1 MWKYIW
7 PLYKH
12 VKENVMVLWIY
23 KMLHNAY
30 QEGTTYILHAK
41 LCLILHVLVLP
52 SLTLIENL
60 GEFTIE
66 LHVLA

>member
-1 MWKYIW
+1 
-7 PLYKH
+7 
-12 VKENVMVLWIY
+12 MVLWIY

-52 SLTLIENL
+52 SLTFIENL
-60 GEFTIE
+60 GDFTTE

>member
-1 MWKYIW
+1 
-7 PLYKH
+7 
-12 VKENVMVLWIY
+12 
-23 KMLHNAY
+23 MLHNAY

-60 GEFTIE
+60 GDFTTE
-66 LHVLA
+66 LHVLTSLDENCSTHTKL

>member
-1 MWKYIW
+1 
-7 PLYKH
+7 
-12 VKENVMVLWIY
+12 MVLWIY

-41 LCLILHVLVLP
+41 LCLILHVLVLA

-60 GEFTIE
+60 GDFTTE

>member
-1 MWKYIW
+1 
-7 PLYKH
+7 
-12 VKENVMVLWIY
+12 MVLWIH

-60 GEFTIE
+60 GDFTTE
-66 LHVLA
+66 LHVLT